1 MVSDLEGEKTN
12 KVLCEFILAILEQE
26 LVLGNKIN
34 DLVRLLDFMNTIIT
48 SAIISS
54 NLSSNEITELFD
66 YMRDNSELSEKRVRQ
81 HL

>member
-12 KVLCEFILAILEQE
+12 KVLSHFILAILEQE
-26 LVLGNKIN
+26 LALGNKIN
-34 DLVRLLDFMNTIIT
+34 DLVRLLDFMNTIVT

-54 NLSSNEITELFD
+54 NLSSTEITELFD

-81 HL
+81 HV

>member
-12 KVLCEFILAILEQE
+12 KVLSEFILAILEQE

>member
-12 KVLCEFILAILEQE
+12 KVLSHFILTILEQE
-26 LVLGNKIN
+26 LALGNKIN
-34 DLVRLLDFMNTIIT
+34 DLVRLLDFMNTIVT

-54 NLSSNEITELFD
+54 NLSSTEITELFD

-81 HL
+81 HV